1 VFGFIIRVDIIP
13 SGIFVTFPT
22 RRMYRSVDIL
32 EGEGI
37 GDRSSVEMELD
48 GKGGQSRT
56 LI

>member
-13 SGIFVTFPT
+13 SGVFVTFPT

-37 GDRSSVEMELD
+37 GDRSLVESELELD
-48 GKGGQSRT
+48 GKVS
-56 LI
+56 